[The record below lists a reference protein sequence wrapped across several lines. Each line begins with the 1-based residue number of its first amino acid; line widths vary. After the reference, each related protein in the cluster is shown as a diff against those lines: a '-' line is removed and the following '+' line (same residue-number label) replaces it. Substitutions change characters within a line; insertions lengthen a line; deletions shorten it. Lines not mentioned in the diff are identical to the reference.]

1 MLEFNRKVKVLVVDD
16 SAIVRDILTKRLGA
30 HPEIEVVGSAMDPYI
45 ARTKLESQ
53 EVDVITLDIEM
64 PRMDGLTFLKYL
76 MRSMP
81 MPVIIVSSLTTGT
94 NAASMEAL
102 ECGAVD
108 IVPKPGGPFSVE
120 EVIDQLIPKILA
132 TRGMDRAKLV
142 KAADN
147 LHALGASLA
156 PKREKILSKI
166 ATTKSLVVVGA
177 STGGTIALE
186 QLFRGYSQD
195 FPSTLAV
202 IHMPERFTKSFADR
216 LNDIC
221 DVTIKEAEDREKV
234 MPATVYIAPGNFHM
248 RVESVGADRVIR
260 IGTGPKVHGQR
271 PAVDI
276 LFESAAENIGQNCM
290 GVLLTGMGK
299 DGAKGLLQIKQA
311 GGFTVAQDEE
321 SCIVFGMPKEAIALG
336 AAAEI
341 LPLDKIAPRIK
352 RYSSG

>member
-1 MLEFNRKVKVLVVDD
+1 MLELHKRVRVLVVDD
-16 SAIVRDILTKRLGA
+16 SAIVRDILTKRLGS
-30 HPEIEVVGSAMDPYI
+30 HPDIEVVGSAMDPYI
-45 ARTKLESQ
+45 ARNKLETQ

-76 MRSMP
+76 MKSMP
-81 MPVIIVSSLTTGT
+81 IPVIIVSSLTTGE
-94 NAASMEAL
+94 NAASLEAL
-102 ECGAVD
+102 ELGAVD

-132 TRGMDRAKLV
+132 TKGMDRNRLV
-142 KAADN
+142 RAAETLKAS
-147 LHALGASLA
+147 GPA

-166 ATTKSLVVVGA
+166 ATTKSLVAVGA

-186 QLFRGYSQD
+186 QLFRGYSPD

-202 IHMPERFTKSFADR
+202 IHMPERFTKSFANR
-216 LNDIC
+216 LNDLC
-221 DVTIKEAEDREKV
+221 AVAVKEAEDREKV
-234 MPATVYIAPGNFHM
+234 MPATIYIAPGNFHM
-248 RVESVGADRVIR
+248 QVESVGADRIIR
-260 IGTGPKVHGQR
+260 IGTGPKVHSQR

-290 GVLLTGMGK
+290 GILLTGMGK
-299 DGAKGLLQIKQA
+299 DGAKGLLRIKEA

-336 AAAEI
+336 AATEV
-341 LPLDKIAPRIK
+341 LPLDKIAARIK
-352 RYSSG
+352 RYIS